1 MSCWNGFG
9 RSLLFAFLCAGVA
22 PFYLGVV
29 QVVGGWKLAF
39 ATYLLLAAAVYLFGV
54 ARRPVGGIAA
64 AGATLLC
71 GSTLLRFGASVSE
84 LALALAVLI
93 GLFRSGLLQPARH
106 NSPNGFARR
115 FAIEAGLIGS
125 GLALASYLFHG
136 ALVPEASALWG
147 FFLVQSAFFLI
158 GGAAAPTRG
167 DSSEPPEIDPFERAC
182 RRARALLQQNS

>member
-9 RSLLFAFLCAGVA
+9 RSLLFAFLCAGAA

-54 ARRPVGGIAA
+54 ARRPARGIAA

-71 GSTLLRFGASVSE
+71 GSTLLLLGASVSE
-84 LALALAVLI
+84 LALALAALI

-106 NSPNGFARR
+106 RNVHGFGRR
-115 FAIEAGLIGS
+115 FAVEAGLIGS

-136 ALVPEASALWG
+136 APVSEASALWG

-158 GGAAAPTRG
+158 GDAAAPTRG
-167 DSSEPPEIDPFERAC
+167 DSGEPLEIDPFERAC
-182 RRARALLQQNS
+182 RRAHALLQQNS

>member
-1 MSCWNGFG
+1 MNCWNGFG
-9 RSLLFAFLCAGVA
+9 RSLLFAFLCAGAA

-54 ARRPVGGIAA
+54 ARGPLRGMAA

-71 GSTLLRFGASVSE
+71 GSTLLLFGASVSE
-84 LALALAVLI
+84 LALALALLI
-93 GLFRSGLLQPARH
+93 GLFRSGLLHPARQKSAH
-106 NSPNGFARR
+106 GFARR
-115 FAIEAGLIGS
+115 FAIEASLIGS

-136 ALVPEASALWG
+136 APVSEASALWG

-158 GGAAAPTRG
+158 GGAAAATRR